1 MNRWLQKKMA
11 VGLVGLGLFGSC
23 GAMILADDHK
33 VSVPKETKFV
43 LHLDVD
49 AFRHTELGEMLF
61 KMVQEKAREAIAES
75 GDKAPDLEKIEEML
89 GFDPFEELRGITI
102 ASSDYENP
110 EKSMMAVVEIGK
122 NAGNIEGLVL
132 GLPGYESEEY
142 RKHQIH
148 SASPDEGKK
157 VYGAIHGGASENIS
171 IVLSTSK
178 SSVTELLDYMDG
190 KGSKSDSFREITMGG
205 EGKTLLSLE
214 VLELPKEVG
223 EGPQANIAK
232 IVDGLSLQVS
242 ESDGDFGIG
251 MLLTTSNEKQAEQ
264 LRQMAQGLIAMV
276 DFAQS
281 MDPDDDDL
289 KKFQELA
296 HDLKATRDSNSVK
309 VGLSLAAEKVKSILQ
324 EAMDD

>member
-1 MNRWLQKKMA
+1 
-11 VGLVGLGLFGSC
+11 
-23 GAMILADDHK
+23 
-33 VSVPKETKFV
+33 
-43 LHLDVD
+43 
-49 AFRHTELGEMLF
+49 MLF
-61 KMVQEKAREAIAES
+61 KMVREKAKEAIAEN
-75 GDKAPDLEKIEEML
+75 GGEEAPDLEKIEEML

-110 EKSMMAVVEIGK
+110 EKSMMAVVELGK
-122 NAGNIEGLVL
+122 NSGNIEGLVL

-148 SASPDEGKK
+148 SASPEDGKK
-157 VYGAIHGGASENIS
+157 IYGAIHGGDSSNKS

-178 SSVTELLDYMDG
+178 SSVTELLDHMDG
-190 KGSKSDSFREITMGG
+190 KGGKNDSYREITLSG

-214 VLELPKEVG
+214 ILELPKEVG

-242 ESDGDFGIG
+242 ENDGDFGIG
-251 MLLTTSNEKQAEQ
+251 MLLTTSTEKQAEQ

-281 MDPDDDDL
+281 MDPEDDDL

-296 HDLKATRDSNSVK
+296 HDLKATREGTSVK
-309 VGLSLAAEKVKSILQ
+309 VGLNLAAEKVKSAIE
-324 EAMDD
+324 EALND